1 MLVSSAPAMTPEEV
15 EERLAKLETRITRVE
30 RRLFESQ
37 LLVARKLM
45 ELLAGMRKQQ
55 QDRDA
60 QIHQALSGISELLG
74 QLKSQIV
81 PMVNPTT
88 TH

>member
-1 MLVSSAPAMTPEEV
+1 MLVLALKMSSDQV
-15 EERLAKLETRITRVE
+15 EERLAKLETRIARVE
-30 RRLFESQ
+30 HRLFESQ

-60 QIHQALSGISELLG
+60 QIHQSLTAIAVLLN

>member
-1 MLVSSAPAMTPEEV
+1 MSTEDMEA
-15 EERLAKLETRITRVE
+15 RLAKLETRIARVE
-30 RRLFESQ
+30 HRLFESQ
-37 LLVARKLM
+37 LAVARKLM
-45 ELLAGMRKQQ
+45 ELLAGIRKQQ

-60 QIHQALSGISELLG
+60 QIHQSLSAIAELLN
-74 QLKSQIV
+74 QIRSQVV

>member
-1 MLVSSAPAMTPEEV
+1 MSSEEV
-15 EERLAKLETRITRVE
+15 EERLAKLETRVARVE

-45 ELLAGMRKQQ
+45 ELLAGMKKQQ

-60 QIHQALSGISELLG
+60 QIHHALTGIAELLN